1 MSDQELVLDLDI
13 KGDEIHFH
21 CKGYD
26 KEFIALIGNI
36 ISGRSRRDDKD
47 NKQEAELNYIGVAGD
62 GDIAGAADGGETG
75 GCCPSNKN
83 KDNKDILSSFGFV
96 NKTTLVNKTDNEVAN
111 SNNIE
116 KPIND
121 NNTKENIDLNNN
133 VVVSK
138 MEIAD
143 EKEAKRLKRLAKMK
157 EWRETH
163 KEERKEYDRKR
174 LLNKK
179 ANANKKESVVVDKA
193 VYKYHGGR
201 GYVVNNKENIIKDIK
216 NGFSLSQIKDKYN
229 IGGTTYYRYKSKY
242 GIVEK
247 ENQETKKSKLTAIDI
262 DKAQES
268 IYNNSLNEIKL
279 SKNPNMA
286 KWQESMVARGL

>member
-1 MSDQELVLDLDI
+1 MSDQNELVLDLDI
-13 KGDEIHFH
+13 KGTEIHFH

-26 KEFIALIGNI
+26 KEFIALIGDI
-36 ISGRSRRDDKD
+36 ISGRNRRDDED
-47 NKQEAELNYIGVAGD
+47 NIDEAELNCISDAGCGGSSLGKED
-62 GDIAGAADGGETG
+62 PNSLTGTSVSKLADISVD
-75 GCCPSNKN
+75 K
-83 KDNKDILSSFGFV
+83 V
-96 NKTTLVNKTDNEVAN
+96 NKTECKVVKSN
-111 SNNIE
+111 SIE
-116 KPIND
+116 KPIS

-133 VVVSK
+133 AVVSK
-138 MEIAD
+138 IEIA
-143 EKEAKRLKRLAKMK
+143 ELEEAKRLKRLATMK
-157 EWRETH
+157 KWRETH

-193 VYKYHGGR
+193 DEKHRVDRGR
-201 GYVVNNKENIIKDIK
+201 GIIIQDKESIIKDIN
-216 NGFSLSQIKDKYN
+216 NGFSLTQIKDKYH

-247 ENQETKKSKLTAIDI
+247 ENPETKKSKLTAIDI

-279 SKNPNMA
+279 SENPNMA